1 MRNINIDDGREAIMI
16 NGDSERVIYI
26 HATDFNIKV
35 RAQKAKTEINKML
48 TELDNAKPENDEAF
62 ADILE
67 DIDKRIREQ
76 INYIFDYDVSQP
88 VFGACSPLMALKN
101 GKSYIE
107 AFLEAIIPELEKIAE
122 KAAKASEKRINKHAG
137 KYVK

>member
-1 MRNINIDDGREAIMI
+1 MRNINISDDRDAISI
-16 NGDSERVIYI
+16 NGDPERVIYV

-35 RAQKAKTEINKML
+35 RAQKARTEIGNML
-48 TELDNAKPENDEAF
+48 EELEKANPENEGVF

-67 DIDKRIREQ
+67 DVDKRIREQ
-76 INYIFDYDVSQP
+76 INYIFDYDVSTP

-101 GKSYIE
+101 GKSYVE
-107 AFLEAIIPELEKIAE
+107 AFLDAITPELEQIAE

-137 KYVK
+137 KYAK